1 MFSFDDASLNK
12 YESIFA
18 NVVVVVVVVVVV
30 ELEVWCVVLKAVVVV
45 LVVVSVEIQSN
56 LVVTNSNG
64 TNNIFCSLQPCI
76 VITVKV
82 YVVK

>member
-18 NVVVVVVVVVVV
+18 NVVVVV

-56 LVVTNSNG
+56 LVITNSNG

>member
-18 NVVVVVVVVVVV
+18 NVVVVV